1 MEGGGGG
8 MPTGGGAAIIDVF
21 VGPVLELKMSCN
33 VGGGAAAC
41 IVVNMLEVARKSWAD
56 DE

>member
-8 MPTGGGAAIIDVF
+8 MPTGGGAAIIELP
-21 VGPVLELKMSCN
+21 GPALELKISCN

-41 IVVNMLEVARKSWAD
+41 IVDNILEVAPREV
-56 DE
+56 DEYE

>member
-8 MPTGGGAAIIDVF
+8 MPTGGGAAIIELL
-21 VGPVLELKMSCN
+21 GPALELKISCN

-41 IVVNMLEVARKSWAD
+41 IVDNMLEVARKSWEE